1 MVNKGEVMEL
11 MVYETRQ
18 RLYNSY
24 FDVNDK
30 ITIKSILNIFQDAA
44 SYHASKIGV
53 GYEEMLE
60 KNLYWVLSRIK
71 FDILQQPKID
81 EEVII
86 KTWPLEKG
94 RIDFDRDMKISSK
107 EGEVLIIGTSKWCV
121 INSSTRMLERTDNIN
136 YIGEICPD
144 INYTDKFNK
153 IILPNEEKNF
163 MFNHKVQFSD
173 LDHNQHMNN
182 TNYANLV
189 LNACERKTISHFEI
203 NFINES
209 KLNDEITVS
218 LIKQENEEYVIGT
231 NNDKIIFVTLVK

>member
-1 MVNKGEVMEL
+1 MEL

-71 FDILQQPKID
+71 FDILKQPKID

-94 RIDFDRDMKISSK
+94 RIDFDRDFKISNLQ
-107 EGEVLIIGTSKWCV
+107 GETLIIGTTKWCV
-121 INSSTRMLERTDNIN
+121 IDTITRQLQRTNNVNYNGIHLNEKNYFDKFIKINTPELQPN
-136 YIGEICPD
+136 YI
-144 INYTDKFNK
+144 YT
-153 IILPNEEKNF
+153 
-163 MFNHKVQFSD
+163 HKVLYSD
-173 LDHNQHMNN
+173 LDHNKHMNN
-182 TNYANLV
+182 TNYAL
-189 LNACERKTISHFEI
+189 LISNIIQNKEIKHFEI
-203 NFINES
+203 NYLNECL
-209 KLNDEITVS
+209 LNDEIKLSSIMNDDEIIVIGEVNDKKTFIS
-218 LIKQENEEYVIGT
+218 LIA
-231 NNDKIIFVTLVK
+231 

>member
-1 MVNKGEVMEL
+1 MEL

-18 RLYNSY
+18 RLYNSF

-71 FDILQQPKID
+71 FDILKQPKID

-94 RIDFDRDMKISSK
+94 RIDFDRDFKISNLQ
-107 EGEVLIIGTSKWCV
+107 GETLIIGTTKWCV
-121 INSSTRMLERTDNIN
+121 IDTITRQLQRTNNVNYNGIHLNEKNYFDKFIKINTPELQPN
-136 YIGEICPD
+136 YI
-144 INYTDKFNK
+144 YT
-153 IILPNEEKNF
+153 
-163 MFNHKVQFSD
+163 HKVLYSD
-173 LDHNQHMNN
+173 LDHNKHMNN
-182 TNYANLV
+182 TNYAL
-189 LNACERKTISHFEI
+189 LISNIIQNKEIKHFEI
-203 NFINES
+203 NYLNECL
-209 KLNDEITVS
+209 LNDEIKLSSIMNDDEIIVIGEVNDKKTFIS
-218 LIKQENEEYVIGT
+218 LIA
-231 NNDKIIFVTLVK
+231 

>member
-11 MVYETRQ
+11 MVYETKQ

-71 FDILQQPKID
+71 FDILKQPKID

-86 KTWPLEKG
+86 KTWQ
-94 RIDFDRDMKISSK
+94 
-107 EGEVLIIGTSKWCV
+107 C
-121 INSSTRMLERTDNIN
+121 
-136 YIGEICPD
+136 
-144 INYTDKFNK
+144 
-153 IILPNEEKNF
+153 
-163 MFNHKVQFSD
+163 
-173 LDHNQHMNN
+173 
-182 TNYANLV
+182 
-189 LNACERKTISHFEI
+189 
-203 NFINES
+203 
-209 KLNDEITVS
+209 
-218 LIKQENEEYVIGT
+218 
-231 NNDKIIFVTLVK
+231 

>member
-1 MVNKGEVMEL
+1 MEL

-71 FDILQQPKID
+71 FDILKQPKID

-94 RIDFDRDMKISSK
+94 RIDFDRDFKISNLQ
-107 EGEVLIIGTSKWCV
+107 GETLIIGTTKWCV
-121 INSSTRMLERTDNIN
+121 IDTITRQLQRTNNVNYNGIHLNEKNYSDKFIKINTPELQPN
-136 YIGEICPD
+136 YI
-144 INYTDKFNK
+144 YT
-153 IILPNEEKNF
+153 
-163 MFNHKVQFSD
+163 HKVLYSD
-173 LDHNQHMNN
+173 LDHNKHMNN
-182 TNYANLV
+182 TNYAL
-189 LNACERKTISHFEI
+189 LISNIIQNKEIKHFEI
-203 NFINES
+203 SYLNECL
-209 KLNDEITVS
+209 LNDEIKLSSIMNDDEIIVIGEVNDKKTFIS
-218 LIKQENEEYVIGT
+218 LIA
-231 NNDKIIFVTLVK
+231 